1 MAFVNPAID
10 ESEQNKMGAT
20 GVTTPNPQGEAP
32 PESGSTGAGS
42 SGTGAG
48 AAPTQ
53 GTSTQFGSSASKL
66 SDYLSA
72 NAPQVESM
80 GTNISGELGTQYGKL
95 QGDINKAG
103 SDFGSA
109 VSGGYTPANQEL
121 VNQAASNPT
130 DFVKDPNNVSNFQK
144 QMNNSYTGPQNFE
157 GFEPYGKVQGDVQ
170 NAVQGANLLNSTGGL
185 SSYLQNKAQGTYTPG
200 MNTLDTTLLQANPN
214 ASKMV
219 QDATKPYEGLTD
231 YFNQTAQN
239 ANKLVD
245 PAKQVAAQTGQY
257 VKDQFAPVTQQFQ
270 QGLTSNAA
278 NQEANRLA
286 YNTASNANQSSAQAK
301 RASLLQA
308 QQDAI
313 NQYTGNVNNL
323 AGNPQAGAAQN
334 AVIGNMI
341 DPSSYLSR
349 LDPYLAG
356 NQVTNPATIYNTANT
371 GQYQEDAALS
381 QLLGSGYT
389 PVLDQAN
396 IGQAGTYQAPAAPG
410 TVPDTS
416 GQTQYMGDI
425 ASLYSNPGLPNIAP
439 STGLWNATPAQLA
452 QIGLNK
458 GPNQGFNL
466 NDIQRQALQRL
477 IANQY
482 VGRT

>member
-10 ESEQNKMGAT
+10 ESEQNKFGGT
-20 GVTTPNPQGEAP
+20 GVTTPNPQDEAP
-32 PESGSTGAGS
+32 PESGSTGAGA

-53 GTSTQFGSSASKL
+53 ATSTQFGSSASKL

-80 GTNISGELGTQYGKL
+80 GSSISGELGTQYGKL

-109 VSGGYTPANQEL
+109 VQGGYTPANQEL
-121 VNQAASNPT
+121 VNQAASNPAE
-130 DFVKDPNNVSNFQK
+130 FAKDPNNISNFQK
-144 QMNNSYTGPQNFE
+144 QLNNSYTGPQNFE
-157 GFEPYGKVQGDVQ
+157 GFEPYGKVQGDVAS
-170 NAVQGANLLNSTGGL
+170 AVQGAGLLNSTGGL

-200 MNTLDTTLLQANPN
+200 MNTLDTTLLQASPN

-219 QDATKPYEGLTD
+219 KDATKPYEGLTD
-231 YFNQTAQN
+231 YLNQTAQN
-239 ANKLVD
+239 SNKLVD
-245 PAKQVAAQTGQY
+245 PAKQAAAQTGQY
-257 VKDQFAPVTQQFQ
+257 ARDQFAPVTQQFQ

-286 YNTASNANQSSAQAK
+286 YNTSSNSNQSAAQAQ
-301 RASLLQA
+301 RAALLQA

-313 NQYTGNVNNL
+313 HKYTGNVNNL
-323 AGNPQAGAAQN
+323 AGPNAAAQN
-334 AVIGNMI
+334 ARIGNMI
-341 DPSSYLSR
+341 DPTSYLSS
-349 LDPYLAG
+349 LDPYLTG
-356 NQVTNPATIYNTANT
+356 NQITNPATIANTANA

-389 PVLDQAN
+389 PTLDQAN
-396 IGQAGTYQAPAAPG
+396 VGQAGTYQAPTAMGAL
-410 TVPDTS
+410 PDTS

-425 ASLYSNPGLPNIAP
+425 ASLYGNAGLANIAP

-466 NDIQRQALQRL
+466 DDIQRQALQRI

-482 VGRT
+482 AGRT